1 MRDFLAESD
10 AEGDSNEI
18 DLTPMLDVVFIMLIF
33 FIVTASFV
41 KEAGFDV
48 NRPPSTQQP
57 PPENSDI
64 KNILVS
70 IDADGRLYV
79 NRRPVDAGAL
89 TANIKRLHA
98 ESPKGS
104 VVIQADTD
112 ARAGLM
118 VEAMDQAR
126 LAGVKDVSI
135 AALPR

>member
-1 MRDFLAESD
+1 MRGFLNEAD
-10 AEGDSNEI
+10 TDKVDSQI

-48 NRPPSTQQP
+48 NRPPQTEQP
-57 PPENSDI
+57 PKDNEV

-70 IDADGRLYV
+70 VSAAGQLFI

-98 ESPKGS
+98 ESPKGA
-104 VVIQADTD
+104 VVIQAEDDSANVHLITIMD
-112 ARAGLM
+112 A
-118 VEAMDQAR
+118 AR
-126 LAGVKDVSI
+126 KAGVYNISI
-135 AALPR
+135 ASN

>member
-1 MRDFLAESD
+1 MRDFLNEADSD
-10 AEGDSNEI
+10 GEDSGI

-48 NRPPSTQQP
+48 NRPPQTNEP
-57 PPENSDI
+57 PKDEV

-70 IDADGRLYV
+70 IAADGQLFV

-98 ESPKGS
+98 ENPKGA
-104 VVIQADTD
+104 VVIQAEDDSANERLITVMD
-112 ARAGLM
+112 A
-118 VEAMDQAR
+118 AR
-126 LAGVKDVSI
+126 KAGVYNVSI
-135 AALPR
+135 AAN

>member
-1 MRDFLAESD
+1 MRDFLGEADDD
-10 AEGDSNEI
+10 AVDSEI

-48 NRPPSTQQP
+48 NRPPQSNQP
-57 PPENSDI
+57 PKKDEV

-70 IDADGRLYV
+70 IAADGQLFI

-98 ESPKGS
+98 ENPKGA
-104 VVIQADTD
+104 VVIQAEDDSANERLITVMD
-112 ARAGLM
+112 A
-118 VEAMDQAR
+118 AR
-126 LAGVKDVSI
+126 KAGVYNVSI
-135 AALPR
+135 ASN

>member
-1 MRDFLAESD
+1 MRDFLS
-10 AEGDSNEI
+10 EGDDDPVDSEI

-48 NRPPSTQQP
+48 NRPPQSNQP
-57 PPENSDI
+57 PKKDEI

-70 IDADGRLYV
+70 IAADGQLFI

-98 ESPKGS
+98 ENPKGA
-104 VVIQADTD
+104 VVIQAEDDSANERLITVMD
-112 ARAGLM
+112 A
-118 VEAMDQAR
+118 AR
-126 LAGVKDVSI
+126 KAGVYNVSI
-135 AALPR
+135 ASN